1 MLFEAIALVPAAAV
15 APTEATSEIAVPH
28 PVLVP
33 ASAPAPAETASTEIS
48 VLTYNIKGLPW
59 PFATGRAHALKQIG
73 RELATLRA
81 EGRQPDIVLIQEGFR
96 SEVANLVKI
105 SGYRYWAQGPS
116 RSDRASDTP
125 PVDGKSYQ
133 RIRYLTFGEG
143 WGKFTSG
150 GLHVLSDAPITDV
163 ADVAYRYCAGLDC
176 LANKGA
182 MLARIALPN
191 VPAEIDVVNTHLNS
205 RRASRTPRGRTM
217 AAYSLQI
224 EELQSFLGHHRAAD
238 APLLMGGDF
247 NVRGSAMRY
256 DRVAYRRPYAVV
268 SQFCSAAPT
277 PCAGQAPD
285 SRPWLKSQDL
295 QAFESTPSLDIR
307 PIQVETVFG
316 AGPSGVRL
324 SDHDGYLVRYRLS
337 WNPQALATAHAAP
350 RVASPSLRSWG
361 AKVALSD

>member
-224 EELQSFLGHHRAAD
+224 EELQSFLGHHRDLKAV
-238 APLLMGGDF
+238 GGH
-247 NVRGSAMRY
+247 RPEGRLCGTIAWRIGGPTRWSA
-256 DRVAYRRPYAVV
+256 
-268 SQFCSAAPT
+268 SSAARRRRRARARPRT
-277 PCAGQAPD
+277 RGPGSSRKTCRRSRARPRWTSGRSRSRRCSGPDRPASACRTMMAISCATG
-285 SRPWLKSQDL
+285 
-295 QAFESTPSLDIR
+295 
-307 PIQVETVFG
+307 
-316 AGPSGVRL
+316 
-324 SDHDGYLVRYRLS
+324 
-337 WNPQALATAHAAP
+337 
-350 RVASPSLRSWG
+350 
-361 AKVALSD
+361 